1 MSADVGLQWLE
12 VLSLVLRVLC
22 EKEVDF
28 NGDESVDEEAA
39 ALVQRILS
47 GMARTMTSCTLK
59 ANS

>member
-1 MSADVGLQWLE
+1 M
-12 VLSLVLRVLC
+12 LSLVLRVLC
-22 EKEVDF
+22 EEEVNF

-47 GMARTMTSCTLK
+47 RTARTMTSCTLK